1 MVDHDEDLEQRL
13 RQKYSN
19 GANVSGSS
27 LSGPGT
33 QAKYADDAGRG
44 RRNGLAVHLCP
55 VCNGEGK
62 ITSNYHG
69 RILES
74 TCEYCEGV
82 GTFTTKN
89 GVKITDEEAT
99 QIRREASLQ
108 AEGADDK
115 ADAKLEADIAK
126 LEGMVK
132 RYSEEVETLENA
144 VSHSTGEKKELH
156 EEVLGQVKIMLER
169 SKGVSSV
176 FLRKFLHSKLTS
188 PSTFLPVSQGFEWQA
203 KQLEQD

>member
-44 RRNGLAVHLCP
+44 RSNGLAVHLCP

-132 RYSEEVETLENA
+132 RYSEEVETLEN
-144 VSHSTGEKKELH
+144 KELH
-156 EEVLGQVKIMLER
+156 EKVLGQVKIMLER

>member
-33 QAKYADDAGRG
+33 QSKYAGRG
-44 RRNGLAVHLCP
+44 RSNGLAVHLCP

-99 QIRREASLQ
+99 QIRREASRQ

-115 ADAKLEADIAK
+115 AEAKLEADIAK

-156 EEVLGQVKIMLER
+156 EKVLGQVKIMLER

-176 FLRKFLHSKLTS
+176 FLRKFLHSADLS
-188 PSTFLPVSQGFEWQA
+188 FNLSFLPGFEWQA